1 MVGPNAIS
9 LVTFFFLSV
18 SESQVVDPLDSDIT
32 GSMQVIGS
40 SAARSPWNCDWCDEH
55 TRAVFTHTKRLPF
68 FSLASLSRTERQLR
82 ALPAARRA
90 NGLNCDASAIYRIV
104 WQPNSGRTR
113 LPLPPTTSR
122 AATPLSPYPFP
133 TLAYQ
138 LLICLSPFSSSRV
151 KQHNETRIYTRPS
164 RKPEYRAPRARQHSA
179 SQTSKHFSWFG

>member
-1 MVGPNAIS
+1 MLFLSS
-9 LVTFFFLSV
+9 LFFFLSV
-18 SESQVVDPLDSDIT
+18 SGKSGSRSLDLDIT
-32 GSMQVIGS
+32 GSTQVIGS

-113 LPLPPTTSR
+113 LPLPPSTSR

-138 LLICLSPFSSSRV
+138 PLIYLSPFSSSRV
-151 KQHNETRIYTRPS
+151 KRHNETRIYTRPS
-164 RKPEYRAPRARQHSA
+164 RKPEYRAPRARQHAVSRTFLNFFLN
-179 SQTSKHFSWFG
+179 SPRIK

>member
-1 MVGPNAIS
+1 MLFLSS
-9 LVTFFFLSV
+9 LFFFLSV
-18 SESQVVDPLDSDIT
+18 SGKSGSRPLDLDIT
-32 GSMQVIGS
+32 GSTQVIGS

-113 LPLPPTTSR
+113 LPLPPSTSR

-138 LLICLSPFSSSRV
+138 PLIYLSPFSSSRV
-151 KQHNETRIYTRPS
+151 KWHNETRIYTRPS
-164 RKPEYRAPRARQHSA
+164 RKPEYRAPRARQHAVSRTFLNFFLN
-179 SQTSKHFSWFG
+179 SPRIK

>member
-1 MVGPNAIS
+1 MELWLVRRTHTRGVYTHEKTPFLLSGLAEPNWAS
-9 LVTFFFLSV
+9 T
-18 SESQVVDPLDSDIT
+18 E
-32 GSMQVIGS
+32 S
-40 SAARSPWNCDWCDEH
+40 SARS
-55 TRAVFTHTKRLPF
+55 
-68 FSLASLSRTERQLR
+68 
-82 ALPAARRA
+82 RRA